1 MNKIL
6 ILLTLT
12 TLLITGCTIND
23 KNHNIAEGF
32 EITDKSE
39 TTNVYEEKEY
49 FPDEDMLS
57 EYLDSAIENREHKE
71 SLFILTCSVKYQ
83 NCSTLEINLEDFKNT
98 GNVAKNLEYKETK
111 AEYISYPKEP
121 YYIRHNF
128 NNSEYKMISFS
139 HEFFIFEDMKKVDFG
154 ENGNVAFPKGINV
167 QTCYDLNINE
177 NYISKFADKGYF
189 GLIAVDKGK
198 NNEE

>member
-23 KNHNIAEGF
+23 KNHDIAEGF
-32 EITDKSE
+32 EIADKSGR
-39 TTNVYEEKEY
+39 TNVYEEKEY

-57 EYLDSAIENREHKE
+57 EYLGNAIENREHEE

-98 GNVAKNLEYKETK
+98 DNVAKSLE
-111 AEYISYPKEP
+111 
-121 YYIRHNF
+121 R
-128 NNSEYKMISFS
+128 NSGAFS
-139 HEFFIFEDMKKVDFG
+139 L
-154 ENGNVAFPKGINV
+154 A
-167 QTCYDLNINE
+167 LAA
-177 NYISKFADKGYF
+177 S
-189 GLIAVDKGK
+189 
-198 NNEE
+198 